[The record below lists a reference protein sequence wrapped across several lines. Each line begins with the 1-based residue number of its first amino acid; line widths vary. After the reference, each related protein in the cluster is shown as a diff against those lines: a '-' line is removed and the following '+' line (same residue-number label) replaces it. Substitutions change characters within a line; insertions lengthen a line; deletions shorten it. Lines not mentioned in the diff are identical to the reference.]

1 VGGASPKDRGAPT
14 LLGIGPGEAP
24 APKTDVQMPVI
35 GTILGQRFQ
44 LEAVLGRGGSGV
56 VYRAFDRV
64 MGEAVAVKVLRP
76 EKAAHD
82 GWIRRLVREIKVARL
97 IVHPNVCR
105 IFEIAQADSFWLITM
120 ELAVGTLGDEQSTD
134 DTKPLPLRPWARRR
148 EDARAV
154 CDGLAAIH
162 ASGISHRDVTP
173 QNILRLA
180 DGRLVLSDFGLALLD
195 GETTAFVAGTPNY
208 VAPEVLSGVIAGQRS
223 DVWQLGV
230 VLHEIVFGT
239 RPRWVRHGD
248 VRLFER
254 PTGIDTETPTNAL
267 MRVLSACLRTEPER
281 RPGTALAIAQAL
293 EALTQGRRGRGSVA
307 GLAGWASRAGAAAVL
322 VALVIFGSMRW
333 RARPAAPPL
342 VIAPAAAPPVSP
354 PAPTPPAPA
363 PVPIAPAPA
372 PVALATR
379 IHIHIDSRP
388 PRARVVD
395 ATTGVVWGF
404 TPLEAERKA
413 GEGAI
418 HLRIA
423 KAGFEPAVLTLDG
436 EQSVSEFLGLHA
448 REVTRHRAAAPD
460 SITDSQ
466 ILSHVTP
473 FPPDDFAT
481 DGPAKL

>member
-1 VGGASPKDRGAPT
+1 
-14 LLGIGPGEAP
+14 
-24 APKTDVQMPVI
+24 MPVV

-44 LEAVLGRGGSGV
+44 LEKVLGRGGSGV

-64 MGEAVAVKVLRP
+64 MGEPVAVKVLRP
-76 EKAAHD
+76 DKAAHD
-82 GWIRRLVREIKVARL
+82 GWIRRLVREIKVARS

-105 IFEIAQADSFWLITM
+105 IFEIAQADSFWLVTM
-120 ELAVGTLGDEQSTD
+120 ELAVGTLAQELAEQSTD
-134 DTKPLPLRPWARRR
+134 DTKPRAPRPWARRR

-195 GETTAFVAGTPNY
+195 GETTAFVAATPNY

-239 RPRWVRHGD
+239 RPRWLRRGD
-248 VRLFER
+248 VRLLQR
-254 PTGIDTETPTNAL
+254 PTDIDTGTPTDAL
-267 MRVLSACLRTEPER
+267 MRVLGACLRTEPAR
-281 RPGTALAIAQAL
+281 RPGTAVAIAQAL
-293 EALTQGRRGRGSVA
+293 EALTRGRRGGRSFARLG
-307 GLAGWASRAGAAAVL
+307 GWAPRAGAAAVL
-322 VALVIFGSMRW
+322 VALAIFGSLRW
-333 RARPAAPPL
+333 RARPAAPPV
-342 VIAPAAAPPVSP
+342 VIAPAATPVPP
-354 PAPTPPAPA
+354 PAPVPPA
-363 PVPIAPAPA
+363 PVPIAP
-372 PVALATR
+372 VTLATR
-379 IHIHIDSRP
+379 IRIHIDSRP

-395 ATTGVVWGF
+395 AATGVVWGL

-423 KAGFEPAVLTLDG
+423 KAGFEPVALTLDG

-448 REVTRHRAAAPD
+448 REVSRHRAAAPA
-460 SITDSQ
+460 SITDAQ
-466 ILSHVTP
+466 ILTP
-473 FPPDDFAT
+473 PTSFPSEGSAAT